1 MLAYMIRIALLSLR
15 RNPVLSTLLIAAIA
29 LGVAVST
36 AFVTVFYICSGNP
49 IPSKSDRLFYV
60 EMDSWDP
67 NRPYSRR
74 RPEMPPEQIT
84 YRDMQGIMAS
94 DIPTYQSGMFVASL
108 TVHPPEAE
116 QKPYRE
122 RVRMCFADFF
132 PMFEVPFTY
141 GGGWGR
147 DSDRGPDPVV
157 VIDAAT
163 NDRLFG
169 GGDSVGKTIRIED
182 RPFTVTGVLAPWRP
196 SPRFYDTHSGASG
209 VPEGIF
215 MPFEFVR
222 VFEVETAGNL
232 LIWTDLDDSA
242 GFDEL
247 AASEAIWIQMWVQ
260 LDTAEQL
267 QAYSDFLEAY
277 VMEQKK
283 LGRFG
288 RPLNNRLL
296 NVMQWLD
303 DQEVV
308 PEEATGMLVISLL
321 FLLVCAVN
329 LIGILLGKFLARAP
343 EVGVR
348 RALGAS
354 RTSVFLQHIVECEV
368 VGIIGG
374 AIGLGLSAL
383 CLGQINRLLDNSG
396 QFGLDLVMV
405 AAGIGLSLV
414 AGLVAGLYP
423 AWRIC
428 RLAPAIHLK
437 LQ

>member
-1 MLAYMIRIALLSLR
+1 MLAYMIRTALLSLR
-15 RNPVLSTLLIAAIA
+15 RNPVLSALLVAAIA

-36 AFVTVFYICSGNP
+36 AFLTVHYVSSGNP

-60 EMDSWDP
+60 QMDSWNPD
-67 NRPYSRR
+67 RPYSRR
-74 RPEMPPEQIT
+74 RPEIPPDQVT

-108 TVHPPEAE
+108 TIHPPEAE
-116 QKPYRE
+116 QRPSRE

-132 PMFEVPFTY
+132 PMFEVPFAY

-163 NDRLFG
+163 NNRLFG
-169 GGDSVGKTIRIED
+169 GGDSVGKILRIED
-182 RPFTVTGVLAPWRP
+182 RQFTVAGVLAPWRP
-196 SPRFYDTHSGASG
+196 SPRFYDTHTGASQ
-209 VPEGIF
+209 VPEGIY

-222 VFEVETAGNL
+222 IFEVETAGNL
-232 LIWTDLDDSA
+232 LIWTDYDEVD
-242 GFDEL
+242 GFEAFL
-247 AASEAIWIQMWVQ
+247 TSEAVWIQMWVQ
-260 LDTAEQL
+260 LDTPEQR
-267 QAYSDFLEAY
+267 QAYSGFLDAY

-296 NVMQWLD
+296 DVMGWLE

-308 PEEATGMLVISLL
+308 PEEATGLLVLSLL

-329 LIGILLGKFLARAP
+329 LIGILLGKFLSRAP

-354 RTSVFLQHIVECEV
+354 RAPVFLQHVVECEV
-368 VGIIGG
+368 VGVIGG
-374 AIGLGLSAL
+374 VIGLGLSAL
-383 CLGQINRLLDNSG
+383 FLRLINRLLDNSS
-396 QFGLDLVMV
+396 QFGLDLPMV
-405 AAGIGLSLV
+405 TAGIGLSLV

>member
-1 MLAYMIRIALLSLR
+1 MFAYMIRIALLSLR
-15 RNPVLSTLLIAAIA
+15 RNPVLSTLLVAAIA

-36 AFVTVFYICSGNP
+36 AFVTVYYVYSDNP

-60 EMDSWDP
+60 QMDSWNP

-74 RPEMPPEQIT
+74 RPEIPPEQIT
-84 YRDMQGIMAS
+84 YRDMQGIMTS
-94 DIPTYQSGMFVASL
+94 DIPSLQSGMFVAAL
-108 TVHPPEAE
+108 TVHPPGEE
-116 QKPYRE
+116 QRPYRE
-122 RVRMCFADFF
+122 QVRMCFADFF
-132 PMFEVPFTY
+132 PMFEVPFAY

-157 VIDAAT
+157 IIDAAA

-169 GGDSVGKTIRIED
+169 GGDSVGKSLRIED
-182 RPFTVTGVLAPWRP
+182 RQFTVAGVLAPWRP
-196 SPRFYDTHSGASG
+196 SPRYYDPHTGPSQ
-209 VPEGIF
+209 VPEAIY

-222 VFEVETAGNL
+222 VFEVYTDGNL
-232 LIWTDLDDSA
+232 LIWDDSD
-242 GFDEL
+242 GDTFEDYL
-247 AASEAIWIQMWVQ
+247 SSEAVWIQMWVQ
-260 LDTAEQL
+260 LDTSEQRRE
-267 QAYSDFLEAY
+267 YSDFLDAY
-277 VMEQKK
+277 VMEQKR

-288 RPLNNRLL
+288 RPLNNRLTD
-296 NVMQWLD
+296 VMQWLKER
-303 DQEVV
+303 EVV

-354 RTSVFLQHIVECEV
+354 RTAVFLQHIVECEL
-368 VGIIGG
+368 VGVIGG
-374 AIGLGLSAL
+374 VIGLGLSAL
-383 CLGQINRLLDNSG
+383 FLRLINRLLDNSG
-396 QFGLDLVMV
+396 QFGLDLPMV

-423 AWRIC
+423 AWRVC
-428 RLAPAIHLK
+428 RVAPAIHLK

>member
-1 MLAYMIRIALLSLR
+1 MFAYMIRIALLSLR
-15 RNPVLSTLLIAAIA
+15 RNPVLSILLIAAIA

-36 AFVTVFYICSGNP
+36 AFVTVYYIYSGNP
-49 IPSKSDRLFYV
+49 IPSKSDSLFYV
-60 EMDSWDP
+60 EMDSWNPD
-67 NRPYSRR
+67 RPYSRR
-74 RPEMPPEQIT
+74 RPEVPPEQIT
-84 YRDMQGIMAS
+84 YRDMHGIMTS
-94 DIPTYQSGMFVASL
+94 EIPTYQSGMFIASL
-108 TVHPPEAE
+108 TVHPSGTDQRPF
-116 QKPYRE
+116 RE

-132 PMFEVPFTY
+132 PMFEVPFAY

-147 DSDRGPDPVV
+147 DADRGPEPVV
-157 VIDAAT
+157 VIDAAI

-169 GGDSVGKTIRIED
+169 GGDSVGKTVRIED
-182 RPFTVTGVLAPWRP
+182 RPFTVTGVLSPWRP
-196 SPRFYDTHSGASG
+196 SPRFYDPHSGASS
-209 VPEGIF
+209 VPEGIY
-215 MPFEFVR
+215 MPFEFAR
-222 VFEVETAGNL
+222 IFEVETVGNL
-232 LIWTDLDDSA
+232 LIWTDFEESA
-242 GFDEL
+242 PYEEFL
-247 AASEAIWIQMWVQ
+247 ASEAIWIQMWVQ
-260 LDTAEQL
+260 LDTAEQR
-267 QAYSDFLEAY
+267 QAYSDFLDAY
-277 VMEQKK
+277 VLEQKK

-296 NVMQWLD
+296 DVMEWLE

-354 RTSVFLQHIVECEV
+354 RTTVFLQHIIECEL
-368 VGIIGG
+368 VGVIGG
-374 AIGLGLSAL
+374 VIGLGLAAL
-383 CLGQINRLLDNSG
+383 CLGMINRLLDNSN
-396 QFGLDLVMV
+396 QFGLDLPMV

-428 RLAPAIHLK
+428 RMPPAIHLK

>member
-1 MLAYMIRIALLSLR
+1 MFAYMIRIALLSLR
-15 RNPVLSTLLIAAIA
+15 RNPVLSSLLIAAIA

-36 AFVTVFYICSGNP
+36 AFVTVYYIYSGDP
-49 IPSKSDRLFYV
+49 IPTKSDQLYYV
-60 EMDSWDP
+60 QMDNWNPD
-67 NRPYSRR
+67 RPYSRR
-74 RPEMPPEQIT
+74 RPEIPPDQIT
-84 YRDMQGIMAS
+84 YRDMQGIMTS

-108 TVHPPEAE
+108 TIHPPEAE
-116 QKPYRE
+116 QRPFRE

-132 PMFEVPFTY
+132 PMFEVPFAF

-147 DSDRGPDPVV
+147 ESDRGPEPVV

-169 GGDSVGKTIRIED
+169 GGDSVGKTVRIED

-196 SPRFYDTHSGASG
+196 SPRFYDTHTGASQ
-209 VPEGIF
+209 VPEGVY
-215 MPFEFVR
+215 MPFEFAR
-222 VFEVETAGNL
+222 VFEVYTAGNL
-232 LIWTDLDDSA
+232 LIWTDLEDSA
-242 GFDEL
+242 PFEEFL
-247 AASEAIWIQMWVQ
+247 ASEAIWIQMWAQ
-260 LDTAEQL
+260 LDTTEQR

-296 NVMQWLD
+296 DVMQWLE

-354 RTSVFLQHIVECEV
+354 RSVVFLQHIVECEL
-368 VGIIGG
+368 VGVIGG
-374 AIGLGLSAL
+374 VIGLGLSAL
-383 CLGQINRLLDNSG
+383 CLGVINRLLDNSG
-396 QFGLDLVMV
+396 QFGLDLPMV

-428 RLAPAIHLK
+428 RVPPAIHLK

>member
-1 MLAYMIRIALLSLR
+1 MFAYMIRIAVLSLR

-36 AFVTVFYICSGNP
+36 AFVTVYYVYSGNP
-49 IPSKSDRLFYV
+49 IPTKSDRLFYV
-60 EMDSWDP
+60 QMDSWNPD
-67 NRPYSRR
+67 RPYARS

-84 YRDMQGIMAS
+84 YRDMQGIMTS
-94 DIPTYQSGMFVASL
+94 DIATYQSGMFVASL
-108 TVHPPEAE
+108 TIHPPEEE
-116 QKPYRE
+116 QRPYRE

-147 DSDRGPDPVV
+147 DSDRGPEPVV

-169 GGDSVGKTIRIED
+169 GGNSVGKTVRIED
-182 RPFTVTGVLAPWRP
+182 RQFTVAGVLAPWRP
-196 SPRFYDTHSGASG
+196 SPRFYDTHTGASQ
-209 VPEGIF
+209 VPEGF
-215 MPFEFVR
+215 YMPFEFVR
-222 VFEVETAGNL
+222 EFEVETAGNL
-232 LIWTDLDDSA
+232 LIWSDYDETG
-242 GFDEL
+242 GFEEFL
-247 AASEAIWIQMWVQ
+247 ASEAIWIQMWVQ
-260 LDTAEQL
+260 LDTAEQR
-267 QAYSDFLEAY
+267 QTYSDFLDAY
-277 VMEQKK
+277 VMEQKN

-296 NVMQWLD
+296 DVMEWLK

-308 PEEATGMLVISLL
+308 PEEATGLLVLSLL

-329 LIGILLGKFLARAP
+329 LIGILLGKFLTRAP

-354 RTSVFLQHIVECEV
+354 RASVFLQHIVECELVGV
-368 VGIIGG
+368 VGGLF
-374 AIGLGLSAL
+374 GLGLSAL
-383 CLGQINRLLDNSG
+383 FLRLINRLLDNSG
-396 QFGLDLVMV
+396 QFGLDLPMIS
-405 AAGIGLSLV
+405 AGIGLALV

>member
-1 MLAYMIRIALLSLR
+1 MIRIALISLR

-36 AFVTVFYICSGNP
+36 AFVTIYYIYSGDP

-60 EMDSWDP
+60 QMDSWNPD
-67 NRPYSRR
+67 RPYARS
-74 RPEMPPEQIT
+74 RPEMPPDQIT

-108 TVHPPEAE
+108 TIHPPEAE
-116 QKPYRE
+116 QRPYRA
-122 RVRMCFADFF
+122 RVRLCFADFF
-132 PMFEVPFTY
+132 PMFEVPFLY
-141 GGGWGR
+141 GGGW
-147 DSDRGPDPVV
+147 DRSADRVPEPVV

-169 GGDSVGKTIRIED
+169 GSDSVGKTVRIED

-196 SPRFYDTHSGASG
+196 SPRFYDTQTGASQ
-209 VPEGIF
+209 VPEGIY

-222 VFEVETAGNL
+222 IFEVETAGNL
-232 LIWTDLDDSA
+232 LIWTDYDEVD
-242 GFDEL
+242 GFEAFL
-247 AASEAIWIQMWVQ
+247 ASEAVWIQMWVQ
-260 LDTAEQL
+260 LDSAEQR
-267 QAYSDFLEAY
+267 QAYSDFLDAY

-296 NVMQWLD
+296 DVMGWLK

-308 PEEATGMLVISLL
+308 PEEATGLLILSLL

-329 LIGILLGKFLARAP
+329 LIGILLGKFLSRAP

-354 RTSVFLQHIVECEV
+354 RVSVFLQHVVECEV

-374 AIGLGLSAL
+374 LFGLGLSAL
-383 CLGQINRLLDNSG
+383 FLRLINRLLDNSG
-396 QFGLDLVMV
+396 QFGLDPPMI